1 MRMQRARQRTPS
13 PTIRARARVGLHGAG
28 CKRWPPLG
36 YSSWSL
42 AGLVA
47 APCQRVVAEEAHIK
61 DLMPLTEL
69 VRQVVLVEVVLLVVP
84 LPLVELVINQMI
96 QIGQ

>member
-1 MRMQRARQRTPS
+1 
-13 PTIRARARVGLHGAG
+13 
-28 CKRWPPLG
+28 
-36 YSSWSL
+36 
-42 AGLVA
+42 
-47 APCQRVVAEEAHIK
+47 VVAEEAHIK